1 MPLQV
6 ASCCSIAIS
15 PCPSLHYKSGNLL
28 TDHLADVQGGS
39 RLSQALINPVTMSH
53 GRAETVHML
62 IQAGAA
68 VHATNRSDYTPL
80 HNACYNAAVDCVLP
94 LLAAGASVN
103 APSNPAGWW
112 PGWSPTP
119 LDIACRWPHWGRRN
133 REIWALLLRAG
144 ATIKPAESLP
154 GGTIYPPYMRKI
166 IDAGGFKAYEKASC
180 KSFMAL
186 LAPKLPYHLPPEV
199 VEIVVMFS
207 FHVGFY

>member
-1 MPLQV
+1 MQGR
-6 ASCCSIAIS
+6 
-15 PCPSLHYKSGNLL
+15 LHKHYGRVRATEDAPRGPFRLL
-28 TDHLADVQGGS
+28 ECRHGLAEIVERDAVGHAERIRVSTPQLDCGFITV
-39 RLSQALINPVTMSH
+39 SQDALRH
-53 GRAETVHML
+53 GDRFA
-62 IQAGAA
+62 QQ
-68 VHATNRSDYTPL
+68 
-80 HNACYNAAVDCVLP
+80 
-94 LLAAGASVN
+94 SVN

-186 LAPKLPYHLPPEV
+186 LAPKLPHHLPPEV
-199 VEIVVMFS
+199 VEIIVMFS